1 MKKTLAALAVLGLFA
16 APAVWAED
24 HLVSAEAA
32 QQRLL
37 AASAARAQDLAAVDA
52 FVASAEGTA
61 ALATLGLDP
70 GALRGSLATLGDDEL
85 RQIAER
91 AAALQADPVA
101 GAIDRQVL
109 YIGAI
114 ALAAIILIILIA

>member
-24 HLVSAEAA
+24 HLVPAEAA

-85 RQIAER
+85 QQIAER